1 MNHIRRFTEEEDVKI
16 VLMRARGMTTKAIA
30 MQLNRNPSSV
40 HQRIVH
46 LGCANTKPRNAVD
59 YKEYLGP
66 DGGAKVRKADQRFI
80 RALAKAFM
88 RGDHLPAAQR
98 LAA

>member
-1 MNHIRRFTEEEDVKI
+1 MRRFVRFTEAEDDQI
-16 VLMRARGMTTKAIA
+16 IALRAQGLATKAIA
-30 MQLNRNPSSV
+30 RKMDRNPSSIHCRLV
-40 HQRIVH
+40 Y
-46 LGCANTKPRNAVD
+46 LGLGKPRPAPV
-59 YKEYLGP
+59 YYEAELGA
-66 DGGAKVRKADQRFI
+66 DESIKVRKADQRFI